1 MKNFKSAD
9 VSEMTDWYKT
19 ASVKEQTQFR
29 EWLVGVLKTNTVG
42 LTFKKKDD
50 TIREMKCT
58 LVEEK
63 LPEIEKKTDRVRKEN
78 DNVISVFDIEK
89 NEWRSCRYDSIKQIK
104 FTLGE

>member
-9 VSEMTDWYKT
+9 VSETTDWYKT
-19 ASVKEQTQFR
+19 ASVKEQAQFR
-29 EWLVGVLKTNTVG
+29 EWLMSILKTNTVG

-58 LVEEK
+58 LAEEK
-63 LPEIEKKTDRVRKEN
+63 LPEIEKKTERVRKEN

-89 NEWRSCRYDSIKQIK
+89 NEWRSCRYDSIKRIN

>member
-1 MKNFKSAD
+1 MMNMESP
-9 VSEMTDWYKT
+9 DWYKT
-19 ASVKEQTQFR
+19 AKAEEQELYR
-29 EWLVGVLKTNTVG
+29 DWLHSVLKAHTVD
-42 LTFKKKDD
+42 LTFRKKDD

-58 LVEEK
+58 LAEEK
-63 LPEIEKKTDRVRKEN
+63 LPEIEKKTERVRKEN